1 MGIGWVQ
8 VDSNDQVI
16 HKFAAKVHL
25 WPSFYKAELFS
36 ILSAISTAS
45 RNSTINIYTDSQSII
60 SKFIQLNQSPL
71 NLNKL
76 FKFNSWPLW
85 HTLLNII
92 KSYKLN
98 IIFHKVQAHSDNTLN
113 NLADSLAKQ
122 HINESP
128 LYFNY
133 TNIHNPYHLLFF
145 ETEKFPVEL
154 PTRYFVK
161 SICKAYNLALWSS
174 QKRNDE

>member
-8 VDSNDQVI
+8 VDLFDQI
-16 HKFAAKVHL
+16 IYKFAAKVHL
-25 WPSFYKAELFS
+25 WPSSYKAELFS
-36 ILSAISTAS
+36 ILSAISTTP

-60 SKFIQLNQSPL
+60 SKFNQLTQLPL
-71 NLNKL
+71 NSNKL
-76 FKFNSWPLW
+76 FKFNFWPLW

-122 HINESP
+122 YTNELS
-128 LYFNY
+128 LHFNY
-133 TNIHNPYHLLFF
+133 TNIYNPYHLLFF
-145 ETEKFPVEL
+145 ETEKFSVKL

-161 SICKAYNLALWSS
+161 SICKAYNLAL
-174 QKRNDE
+174 